1 DELISRIV
9 MMATIKQYFTY
20 QHRLLCGIPCV
31 TLKGQRDYWAYILDR
46 IEKLK
51 EFGPETTT
59 WYQLL
64 CPILLRFVN
73 TFQESNS
80 TENP

>member
-1 DELISRIV
+1 
-9 MMATIKQYFTY
+9 
-20 QHRLLCGIPCV
+20 GIPCV

-80 TENP
+80 TEN